1 MSLTEQ
7 RWNAVPIGAKVEENY
22 NPTTI
27 TSHVMSTSWFNKVIT
42 NDGSRLQKLK
52 NFYQADTCSVEI
64 GRALDIIAED
74 ISSANAADNDDA
86 HFFIDFGEESKIK
99 KSVMDIINGAKDI
112 WEERTGMKDEFFD
125 RVRKTLRY
133 GATFYRKNPDGTL
146 SELPSERF
154 VGYILSEQDEK
165 VVTHYLYDPSIETID
180 RTGRIFQA
188 TRSNNAFNIT
198 SRTKSD
204 NYQTISVNDLVV
216 FKLGD
221 KPFGESLIDRVYGVW
236 KTMKL
241 LEDSIVVY
249 RVTRSTER
257 RVFYIDVGNLQGPKR
272 EQAIERM
279 RIRMNQRKAAK
290 GGELITEYDPQSLGE
305 DLFIPTSAN
314 GKGSRVEMLQG
325 GSNLG
330 ELTDIDWF
338 SKKLAAGLR
347 IPQSMLDTSD
357 NNQSQYSDM
366 RVGQMYAIEM
376 RYLGMINRYR
386 KRFISPL
393 RESFK
398 EFCSRRDILVPV
410 EANLKIQESHS
421 FAKYKQMELNQTSLN
436 IFNSTLQISQLS
448 KKLALQQYLNFDAEM
463 LARNEE
469 MKLLEK
475 GLTMDQIKQMPQEA
489 RDNIVYGDGRLGKDY
504 GLQPQTNEQGW

>member
-1 MSLTEQ
+1 MSLTET
-7 RWNAVPIGAKVEENY
+7 RWNPVSIGTKVEESY

-27 TSHVMSTSWFNKVIT
+27 TSHVMSTSWFNKVIN
-42 NDGSRLQKLK
+42 NDGTRYQKLK
-52 NFYQADTCSVEI
+52 NFYSADTCSVEI
-64 GRALDIIAED
+64 SRALDIIAED
-74 ISSANAADNDDA
+74 ISSANAADSDNS
-86 HFFIDFGEESKIK
+86 HFYIDFGEDSKIK
-99 KSVMDIINGAKDI
+99 KTTMDVINGAKTV
-112 WEERTGMKDEFFD
+112 WEERTRMNDEFFD

-133 GATFYRKNPDGTL
+133 GATFYKKNNDGSL

-165 VVTHYLYDPSIETID
+165 VVTHYLYDPSIETLD

-188 TRSNNAFNIT
+188 TKTNNAFTVTNR
-198 SRTKSD
+198 SKSEQ
-204 NYQTISVNDLVV
+204 YETISVNDLVI

-279 RIRMNQRKAAK
+279 RIKMNQRKAAK

-347 IPQSMLDTSD
+347 IPQSMLDTTE

-386 KRFISPL
+386 QRFILPL
-393 RESFK
+393 REHFV
-398 EFCSRRDILVPV
+398 EFCKRREIVIISGV
-410 EANLKIQESHS
+410 KLKIQESHS

-436 IFNSTLQISQLS
+436 IFNSTLQITQLS

-475 GLTMDQIKQMPQEA
+475 GIPMDQIKSMSLQV
-489 RDNIVYGDGRLGKDY
+489 RDNLVYGDGHLGSEY
-504 GLQPQTNEQGW
+504 GIEPQQGQSW